1 MLYLGKRGLEEV
13 RILFPVVLDDL
24 QQNLLLLLLLITV
37 SPSCSLSTVIYNCH
51 VGHQTF
57 MFHNWRTRLGDC
69 PPQRAGQVT
78 ERHGPLTGID
88 STGFE
93 E

>member
-1 MLYLGKRGLEEV
+1 MLYLGKRGLEEI

-57 MFHNWRTRLGDC
+57 IICVLGS
-69 PPQRAGQVT
+69 VT
-78 ERHGPLTGID
+78 VPHREQGR
-88 STGFE
+88 
-93 E
+93 